1 MCVVRSLSTTWL
13 GIPDAFLDEYLDED
27 PLLFITA
34 TSSRSLLLS
43 HSNSLHGLRNIL
55 FHHIKS
61 DYSYS
66 PSSFAISS
74 PTALSLQIMSAVSM
88 DNAQTELR
96 KTIGK
101 SSERCSKK
109 SIRSRIDKIVN
120 KYQSRNKCRLSDE
133 ELVLLALAYSSDE
146 WLLASQIGEFAFSNI
161 LFFQKQAAQFFFGRS
176 GYQTRGHGIHDLA
189 HRTNRC
195 VHNAYIFHPSR
206 VTMLTK
212 RSSYL
217 QTYGIPVHTKLD
229 SSNQRVYSMTAGAA
243 YAFVEATSSKRNKVV
258 HAIFGKGTS
267 ASPLLGLPAELL
279 LKICR
284 LVLKVSGFRLLVVNK
299 SFKAY
304 DEKVP
309 IWDSRSYDALTMPL
323 VQDFLALL
331 SVNKEVHEY
340 AMPEFFHSNHFQFRD
355 MGSLK
360 TFLQNIGPDRRKH
373 IRNVSFHY
381 ENLSVAA
388 AGARLLAESDHL
400 QKLTL
405 IMSATQDPAGHYT
418 INSSRRKFTALTK
431 IPGFSSLKRLRGI
444 QQLTFDPNRDHAVVD
459 AFLRPV
465 ITQPKP
471 PKLVKKVKRAYKR
484 KVVFGGD
491 AAAAKKFKS
500 A

>member
-1 MCVVRSLSTTWL
+1 MCVVRSLPTTWL
-13 GIPDAFLDEYLDED
+13 GIPDAFLDEYLDGD

-34 TSSRSLLLS
+34 PHCRSLLLS
-43 HSNSLHGLRNIL
+43 HSNSPHGLRTT
-55 FHHIKS
+55 FFDHIRS

-66 PSSFAISS
+66 PSSFAISNL
-74 PTALSLQIMSAVSM
+74 TVRSLQIMSAVSM
-88 DNAQTELR
+88 NNAQTELR

-101 SSERCSKK
+101 SSGRCSKK
-109 SIRSRIDKIVN
+109 LIRSRIDKIVN
-120 KYQSRNKCRLSDE
+120 KYQSRNRCRLSDE
-133 ELVLLALAYSSDE
+133 ELVLLALAYSSNE

-176 GYQTRGHGIHDLA
+176 GYQTRGQGIHDLA

-195 VHNAYIFHPSR
+195 VHNAYIFYPSR

-229 SSNQRVYSMTAGAA
+229 SNNQRVYSMTAGAA
-243 YAFVEATSSKRNKVV
+243 YAFVEATSCKRNKIA
-258 HAIFGKGTS
+258 HAVSSKGTS
-267 ASPLLGLPAELL
+267 VSPLLELPAELL
-279 LKICR
+279 LKIYR
-284 LVLKVSGFRLLVVNK
+284 LVLKVSGFRLLVGDK

-309 IWDSRSYDALTMPL
+309 IWDSRSYDALTMPPI
-323 VQDFLALL
+323 QEFLALL
-331 SVNKEVHEY
+331 SVNKEVHEL

-355 MGSLK
+355 MGNLK
-360 TFLQNIGPDRRKH
+360 TFLQNIGPERRKH
-373 IRNVSFHY
+373 MRNVSFHY

-405 IMSATQDPAGHYT
+405 IMSATQDPAGHFT
-418 INSSRRKFTALTK
+418 INSSRRKFSTLTK
-431 IPGFSSLKRLRGI
+431 IPGFASLKRLRGI
-444 QQLTFDPNRDHAVVD
+444 QQLTFHPNRDHAVVD

-471 PKLVKKVKRAYKR
+471 KAVKKVKRAYKR